1 MGLGQTGKL
10 FGIAKDEFDLK
21 TRFLLMEEC
30 YRIQFQIG
38 GKQQR
43 IARLLGVTLI
53 QYDDELVFARQCEF
67 LFLAD
72 IG

>member
-1 MGLGQTGKL
+1 
-10 FGIAKDEFDLK
+10 
-21 TRFLLMEEC
+21 MEEC

-38 GKQQR
+38 GKKQR
-43 IARLLGVTLI
+43 IARLLGVMLI
-53 QYDDELVFARQCEF
+53 QYDDELVFVRQCEF